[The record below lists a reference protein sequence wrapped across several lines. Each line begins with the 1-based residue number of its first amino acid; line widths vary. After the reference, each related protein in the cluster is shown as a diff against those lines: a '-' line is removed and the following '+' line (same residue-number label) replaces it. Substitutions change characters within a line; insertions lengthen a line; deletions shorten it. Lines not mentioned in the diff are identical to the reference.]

1 MLTSRFSKRVC
12 QPPGRPL
19 LCGFLVQRQI
29 QCEHIHSRFAEKSPL
44 LVLDVAFDQRA
55 YAVFAQASHSCDPR
69 NLEECTRRSDV
80 GIEARTRGCDEVGG
94 NGLIWILSVQRG
106 NIAFHLS
113 ISFWFVGPRFDAEEL
128 AASYP
133 LPAADGREW
142 KYRSEVNGCP
152 MLHE

>member
-1 MLTSRFSKRVC
+1 MLTSRFSKRLC

-106 NIAFHLS
+106 HIALHPINQFLVRWPKIRCGGVGCVVPVAGSRWTRVEIS
-113 ISFWFVGPRFDAEEL
+113 IRGKRLPDA
-128 AASYP
+128 S
-133 LPAADGREW
+133 
-142 KYRSEVNGCP
+142 
-152 MLHE
+152 